1 LISSIKHQQPRVIGL
16 DIYRDL
22 PVEPGYQ
29 ELFPVEPGYQELF
42 KVFQST
48 PNLIGIEKVIKT
60 AQGEVVQA
68 PPVLKQ
74 RDQVSARDLLLD
86 EDGRIRRSL
95 LFLTDQ
101 TGKSITTL
109 GARLAF
115 VYLQDEGIQLET
127 IDSNQNQFHLLPRW

>member
-1 LISSIKHQQPRVIGL
+1 
-16 DIYRDL
+16 
-22 PVEPGYQ
+22 
-29 ELFPVEPGYQELF
+29 
-42 KVFQST
+42 
-48 PNLIGIEKVIKT
+48 
-60 AQGEVVQA
+60 
-68 PPVLKQ
+68 
-74 RDQVSARDLLLD
+74 LD